1 MRRIRGEHL
10 PALAFALARTAFCL
24 YRAAH
29 QSIVLDEAYTYNR
42 FLSGSW
48 ADVYWV
54 YKTNNHVLYS
64 ILAKLSIHLFG
75 LSELAIRLPSVI
87 AGFFLIYGAFRVL
100 EPAVSRP
107 VRWLAI
113 LAIGLHPLMLDFS
126 VAARGYGLSIAL
138 LVWAMYFAMRQ
149 GHTNENHALAG
160 TLAGLAVSA
169 NLAISPAAIGL
180 ILAIV
185 LLGPGPVRSRL
196 TALAMATATFQ
207 AVVITINFG
216 ALRSATLQDFSTG
229 FGFADWHESVRD
241 LVHYSIH
248 AVHSSGIFG
257 TYRAETVISFWLL
270 PAILTLCVAACFL
283 NTRFLKTRL
292 LNNRCEPAF
301 RLLPAVMLF
310 VSLAVTVAL
319 HYLLGLNYPE
329 DRLGLYLLLL
339 FGLTWA
345 IAADSVTNVWIR
357 RAQAAMAVLLVAQFT
372 TQLDA
377 HSFAIWKYDME
388 TRNVALRIKDACQG
402 RPDGSMSVG
411 VTWLH
416 QPAMEFYRVA
426 LGIHALQPIEWPKQ
440 TEFSGHDFYVFND
453 PDTQQMES
461 QGIRVLFADRRAGIA
476 LGTR

>member
-1 MRRIRGEHL
+1 MRRPRGEHL
-10 PALAFALARTAFCL
+10 LVLAFALARTAFCY

-64 ILAKLSIHLFG
+64 LLAKLSVNLFG

-100 EPAVSRP
+100 EMTVSRP
-107 VRWLAI
+107 VRWIAI
-113 LAIGLHPLMLDFS
+113 LAISLHPLMLDFS

-138 LVWAMYFAMRQ
+138 LVWAMYFAMRA
-149 GHTNENHALAG
+149 GRINENQTLAG
-160 TLAGLAVSA
+160 VLAGLAVSA

-180 ILAIV
+180 IFAIV
-185 LLGPGPVRSRL
+185 LLETGPIQERL
-196 TALAMATATFQ
+196 KALAMVAAPFQ
-207 AVVITINFG
+207 AVVIALNFG
-216 ALRSATLQDFSTG
+216 ALRTATLQDFSTG
-229 FGFADWHESVRD
+229 FGFADWRESLRD

-248 AVHSSGIFG
+248 AAHRSGIFG

-270 PAILTLCVAACFL
+270 PGILILCVAACFL
-283 NTRFLKTRL
+283 PTHLLKDR
-292 LNNRCEPAF
+292 PARAL
-301 RLLPAVMLF
+301 RLLPAVTLF
-310 VSLAVTVAL
+310 VALAITVAL

-329 DRLGLYLLLL
+329 DRLGLYFLLL

-345 IAADSVTNVWIR
+345 IAADSVKNPWIR
-357 RAQAAMAVLLVAQFT
+357 RAQAVIAVVLVAQFA
-372 TQLDA
+372 TQFDA

-388 TRNVALRIKDACQG
+388 SRAVALRLQEACQG
-402 RPDGSMSVG
+402 QPDGSMSVG
-411 VTWLH
+411 VTWMH

-426 LGIHALQPIEWPKQ
+426 LGIRALRPVEWPKQ

-453 PDTQQMES
+453 PDVQQMES
-461 QGIRVLFADRRAGIA
+461 HGIRVVFADRRAGIA

>member
-1 MRRIRGEHL
+1 MNADNGTVMRRIRGEHPL
-10 PALAFALARTAFCL
+10 ALAFALARTAFCC

-48 ADVYWV
+48 ADIYWT

-64 ILAKLSIHLFG
+64 LLAKASIHLFG
-75 LSELAIRLPSVI
+75 LSELALRLPSVI
-87 AGFFLIYGAFRVL
+87 AGFFMIYGAFRVL
-100 EPAVSRP
+100 ELTVSRP
-107 VRWLAI
+107 IRWVAI
-113 LAIGLHPLMLDFS
+113 VAIGLHPLILDFS

-138 LVWAMYFAMRQ
+138 LVWAMYFAMRR
-149 GHTNENHALAG
+149 NHALAG
-160 TLAGLAVSA
+160 VLAGLAVSA
-169 NLAISPAAIGL
+169 NLAVSPAAIGL
-180 ILAIV
+180 IPAIV
-185 LLGPGPVRSRL
+185 LLEPGSGKDRL
-196 TALAMATATFQ
+196 KALAMVAAPFQ
-207 AVVITINFG
+207 AVVIAINLG
-216 ALRSATLQDFSTG
+216 ALRTATLQDFSTG
-229 FGFADWHESVRD
+229 FGFADWRESVRD

-248 AVHSSGIFG
+248 SAHRSGIFG
-257 TYRAETVISFWLL
+257 TYRAESVISFWLL

-283 NTRFLKTRL
+283 ETRL
-292 LNNRCEPAF
+292 LRNSREPAF

-310 VSLAVTVAL
+310 VSLAVTVTL

-345 IAADSVTNVWIR
+345 IAADSLKNVWIR
-357 RAQAAMAVLLVAQFT
+357 RAQTLMAVLLVAQFA
-372 TQLDA
+372 TQFDA

-388 TRNVALRIKDACQG
+388 TRTVALRVKDACQG

-426 LGIHALQPIEWPKQ
+426 LGIRALRPVEWPKE

-461 QGIRVLFADRRAGIA
+461 HGIRVVFADRRAGIA
-476 LGTR
+476 LGAR

>member
-10 PALAFALARTAFCL
+10 LVLAFALTRTAFCF

-64 ILAKLSIHLFG
+64 LLAKASIHLFG

-87 AGFFLIYGAFRVL
+87 AGCFLIYGAFRVL
-100 EPAVSRP
+100 ELTVSRP
-107 VRWLAI
+107 VRWIAI
-113 LAIGLHPLMLDFS
+113 VAIGLHPLMLDFS

-138 LVWAMYFAMRQ
+138 LVWAMYFAMQRKR
-149 GHTNENHALAG
+149 ALAG
-160 TLAGLAVSA
+160 VLAGLAVSA

-185 LLGPGPVRSRL
+185 LLETGPVKERL
-196 TALAMATATFQ
+196 KALAMVAAPFQ
-207 AVVITINFG
+207 AVVIAINLG
-216 ALRSATLQDFSTG
+216 ALRTATLQDFSTG
-229 FGFADWHESVRD
+229 FGFADWRDSVRD

-248 AVHSSGIFG
+248 SAHRSGIFG

-270 PAILTLCVAACFL
+270 PAILILCVAACFL
-283 NTRFLKTRL
+283 PTRYLKADALKNGR
-292 LNNRCEPAF
+292 EPAL
-301 RLLPAVMLF
+301 RLLPAVTLL
-310 VSLAVTVAL
+310 VALAITVAF

-329 DRLGLYLLLL
+329 DRLGLYFLLL

-345 IAADSVTNVWIR
+345 IAADSVRNLWIR
-357 RAQAAMAVLLVAQFT
+357 RAQAVMAVLLVAQFA
-372 TQLDA
+372 TQFDA
-377 HSFAIWKYDME
+377 HSFAIWKYDAE
-388 TRNVALRIKDACQG
+388 SRTVALRIKEACQG
-402 RPDGSMSVG
+402 QPDGSMSLG

-426 LGIHALQPIEWPKQ
+426 LGIRALRPVEWPKQ
-440 TEFSGHDFYVFND
+440 TEFSRHDFYVFND

-461 QGIRVLFADRRAGIA
+461 HGISVLFTDRRAGIA
-476 LGTR
+476 LGAR